1 MKVLIADDD
10 RSFVELVSTRLR
22 ARGHQVLAAL
32 DAIQAFANAVRNVP
46 DAIILDLNM
55 PGGTGVEALKKIK
68 NSTKTS
74 GIPVIIASGL
84 TDRKQVETVLALG
97 AEVYLP
103 KPVKFEIL
111 ADALTRLTGV
121 KVE

>member
-10 RSFVELVSTRLR
+10 RTFVELVSTRLR
-22 ARGHQVLAAL
+22 AKGHQVLAAM
-32 DAIQAFANAVRNVP
+32 DAIQAFANAVRNLP

-55 PGGTGVEALKKIK
+55 PGGTGIEALRKMKA
-68 NSTKTS
+68 STKTS

-84 TDRKQVETVLALG
+84 TDQKQVHAVLELG

-111 ADALTRLTGV
+111 ADALARVTGV
-121 KVE
+121 PI

>member
-22 ARGHQVLAAL
+22 AKGHQVLAAM
-32 DAIQAFANAVRNVP
+32 DAIQAFANAVRNLP
-46 DAIILDLNM
+46 DVIILDLNM
-55 PGGTGVEALKKIK
+55 PGGTGVEALRKMKT
-68 NSTKTS
+68 STKTS

-84 TDRKQVETVLALG
+84 TDQKQVHAVLELG
-97 AEVYLP
+97 AAVYLP

-121 KVE
+121 PI